1 MLVNTDPPKHEVE
14 RKLVSQAFSPRRV
27 KRLEGW
33 LDELVPRLLDDLGVG
48 DVEVMEFAA
57 EIPTRAMVRL
67 LGLPD
72 GDHVRFKKWANA
84 FMLSSSL
91 TPEERIASNE
101 EMVMTFATR
110 LAEHTARL
118 AERTPTDDVEDAED
132 LISALLRAAVD
143 GQRLT
148 PEEIVRFCVTLV
160 VAGSETTTFLIGNL
174 LHAMAREPEITA
186 RMRDD
191 RTLVN
196 VFVEEAMRVDGPPQR
211 LFRIA
216 TRDVEVGGKL
226 IRKGDWVALF
236 FGSANRDPEV
246 FEDPDKFDIDRPNIR
261 QQLSMGHGLHF
272 CLGRVAGPPGSRGR
286 DQRRTRSVSDDR
298 THRRPRH
305 QADRQP
311 ADPRVCPS
319 PPSPVMTPNEAANI
333 AATKAIYAAVP
344 AGDLQTALDLLDPDV
359 RITYYGTDGIPYAG
373 DYRGF
378 DEAVT
383 FFTRVGESIAIT
395 EMEAWK
401 FIAQGDELASWGR
414 QRFRRLDTGYEWESE
429 FAHII
434 TLRGGRW
441 LYFRDFMNSALTLQ
455 AFTR

>member
-1 MLVNTDPPKHEVE
+1 MPSTTVSALDQLTTPQGIANPYPLYDQLRPMSPVAGYRDWPPGTVPGADEPVNAWALFRYDQIFEAARDSATFSSRDPLQEASSAPSLMLVNTDPPKHEVE

-33 LDELVPRLLDDLGVG
+33 LNELVPRLLDDLGDG
-48 DVEVMEFAA
+48 SGEGGVEVMEFAA

-72 GDHVRFKKWANA
+72 GDHIRFKKWANA

-91 TPEERIASNE
+91 TPEERMASNE
-101 EMVMTFATR
+101 EMVTAFATR

-118 AERTPTDDVEDAED
+118 AEHPPSDDVEDAED
-132 LISALLRAAVD
+132 LISALLRAEVD

-174 LHAMAREPEITA
+174 LAAMAREPEITD
-186 RMRDD
+186 RMRAD
-191 RTLVN
+191 RSLVN

-236 FGSANRDPEV
+236 FGSANRDPDV
-246 FEDPDKFDIDRPNIR
+246 YANPNKLDIDRPNIR

-272 CLGRVAGPPGSRGR
+272 CLGASLARLEVVAVVNAVLDRYQTIALTDDPG
-286 DQRRTRSVSDDR
+286 
-298 THRRPRH
+298 
-305 QADRQP
+305 
-311 ADPRVCPS
+311 
-319 PPSPVMTPNEAANI
+319 
-333 AATKAIYAAVP
+333 TK
-344 AGDLQTALDLLDPDV
+344 QTASLLTHAYV
-359 RITYYGTDGIPYAG
+359 RLPLHL
-373 DYRGF
+373 
-378 DEAVT
+378 
-383 FFTRVGESIAIT
+383 S
-395 EMEAWK
+395 
-401 FIAQGDELASWGR
+401 
-414 QRFRRLDTGYEWESE
+414 
-429 FAHII
+429 
-434 TLRGGRW
+434 
-441 LYFRDFMNSALTLQ
+441 
-455 AFTR
+455 

>member
-1 MLVNTDPPKHEVE
+1 MSSTTLSPLELLTTAQGIADPYPLYDQLRPLSPVAGYRDWPPGTVPGADEAVTAWALFRYDQIFEAARDSATFSSRDPLQEASSAPSLMLVNTDPPKHEVE

-33 LDELVPRLLDDLGVG
+33 LGDLVPRLLDELGDG

-72 GDHVRFKKWANA
+72 GDHVRFRLWANA

-101 EMVMTFATR
+101 EMVTTFATR

-118 AERTPTDDVEDAED
+118 AETPPTGDVEDAED
-132 LISALLRAAVD
+132 LISALLRAEVG

-186 RMRDD
+186 RMRAD
-191 RTLVN
+191 RDLVN
-196 VFVEEAMRVDGPPQR
+196 VFVEEAMRLDGPPQR

-226 IRKGDWVALF
+226 IRKGEWVALF
-236 FGSANRDPEV
+236 FGSANRDPDV
-246 FEDPDKFDIDRPNIR
+246 FADPNVLDIDRPNIR

-272 CLGRVAGPPGSRGR
+272 CLGASLARLEVMAVVNAVLDRYQTIALTDDPG
-286 DQRRTRSVSDDR
+286 
-298 THRRPRH
+298 
-305 QADRQP
+305 
-311 ADPRVCPS
+311 
-319 PPSPVMTPNEAANI
+319 
-333 AATKAIYAAVP
+333 TK
-344 AGDLQTALDLLDPDV
+344 QTASLLTHAYV
-359 RITYYGTDGIPYAG
+359 RLPLHL
-373 DYRGF
+373 
-378 DEAVT
+378 
-383 FFTRVGESIAIT
+383 S
-395 EMEAWK
+395 
-401 FIAQGDELASWGR
+401 
-414 QRFRRLDTGYEWESE
+414 
-429 FAHII
+429 
-434 TLRGGRW
+434 
-441 LYFRDFMNSALTLQ
+441 
-455 AFTR
+455 

>member
-1 MLVNTDPPKHEVE
+1 MSSTTVLALDLLTTAQGIANPYPLYEQLRPLSPVAGYRDWPPGTVPGADEAVTAWALFRYDQIFEAARDTATFSSRDPLQEASSAPSLMLVNTDPPKHEVE

-33 LDELVPRLLDDLGVG
+33 LGELVPRLLDELGDG

-72 GDHVRFKKWANA
+72 GDHVRFKQWANA

-91 TPEERIASNE
+91 TPEERMASNE

-110 LAEHTARL
+110 LAEHTAQL
-118 AERTPTDDVEDAED
+118 AERPPTGGVDDAQD
-132 LISALLRAAVD
+132 LISALLRAEID

-174 LHAMAREPEITA
+174 LQAMARQPEITA
-186 RMRDD
+186 RLRAD

-226 IRKGDWVALF
+226 IRKGEWVALF
-236 FGSANRDPEV
+236 FGSANRDPQV
-246 FEDPDKFDIDRPNIR
+246 FADPDVLDIDRPNIR

-272 CLGRVAGPPGSRGR
+272 CLGASLARLEVVAVVNAVLDRYQTITLTDDPG
-286 DQRRTRSVSDDR
+286 
-298 THRRPRH
+298 
-305 QADRQP
+305 
-311 ADPRVCPS
+311 
-319 PPSPVMTPNEAANI
+319 
-333 AATKAIYAAVP
+333 TK
-344 AGDLQTALDLLDPDV
+344 QTASLLTHAFV
-359 RITYYGTDGIPYAG
+359 RLPLHL
-373 DYRGF
+373 
-378 DEAVT
+378 
-383 FFTRVGESIAIT
+383 S
-395 EMEAWK
+395 
-401 FIAQGDELASWGR
+401 
-414 QRFRRLDTGYEWESE
+414 
-429 FAHII
+429 
-434 TLRGGRW
+434 
-441 LYFRDFMNSALTLQ
+441 
-455 AFTR
+455 

>member
-1 MLVNTDPPKHEVE
+1 MSSTTVSALDLLTTAQGIANPYPLYDQLRSSSPVAGYRDWPPGTIPGADEPVTAWALFRYDQIFDAARDSATFSSRDPLQEASSAPSLMLVNTDPPKHEVE

-33 LDELVPRLLDDLGVG
+33 LGELIPRLLDELGKG
-48 DVEVMEFAA
+48 GVEVMEFAA

-72 GDHVRFKKWANA
+72 GDHVRFRQWANA

-101 EMVMTFATR
+101 EMVTTFATR

-118 AERTPTDDVEDAED
+118 AESPPTGDVEDAED
-132 LISALLRAAVD
+132 LISALLRAEVG

-186 RMRDD
+186 RMRAD
-191 RTLVN
+191 RSLVK
-196 VFVEEAMRVDGPPQR
+196 VFVEESMRRDGPPQR

-226 IRKGDWVALF
+226 IRKGEWVALF
-236 FGSANRDPEV
+236 FGSANRDPAV
-246 FEDPDKFDIDRPNIR
+246 FADPDVLDIDRPNIR

-272 CLGRVAGPPGSRGR
+272 CLG
-286 DQRRTRSVSDDR
+286 
-298 THRRPRH
+298 
-305 QADRQP
+305 
-311 ADPRVCPS
+311 
-319 PPSPVMTPNEAANI
+319 AAL
-333 AATKAIYAAVP
+333 ARLEVAAVVNAVLDRYQTIALTDDP
-344 AGDLQTALDLLDPDV
+344 GTKQTASLLTHAYV
-359 RITYYGTDGIPYAG
+359 RLPLHL
-373 DYRGF
+373 
-378 DEAVT
+378 
-383 FFTRVGESIAIT
+383 S
-395 EMEAWK
+395 
-401 FIAQGDELASWGR
+401 
-414 QRFRRLDTGYEWESE
+414 
-429 FAHII
+429 
-434 TLRGGRW
+434 
-441 LYFRDFMNSALTLQ
+441 
-455 AFTR
+455 

>member
-1 MLVNTDPPKHEVE
+1 MSSTTVSALDLLTTAQGIANPYPLYDQLRSSSPVAGYRDWPPGTIPGADEPVTAWALFRYDQIFDAARDSATFSSRDPLQEASSAPSLMLVNTDPPKHEVE

-33 LDELVPRLLDDLGVG
+33 LGELIPRLLDELGKG

-72 GDHVRFKKWANA
+72 GDHVRFRQWANA

-101 EMVMTFATR
+101 EMVTTFATR

-118 AERTPTDDVEDAED
+118 AESPPTGDVEDAED
-132 LISALLRAAVD
+132 LISALLRAEVG

-174 LHAMAREPEITA
+174 LHALAREPEITA
-186 RMRDD
+186 RMRAD
-191 RTLVN
+191 RSLVK
-196 VFVEEAMRVDGPPQR
+196 VFVEESMRLDGPPQR

-226 IRKGDWVALF
+226 IRKGEWVALF
-236 FGSANRDPEV
+236 FGSANRDPAV
-246 FEDPDKFDIDRPNIR
+246 FADPGVLDIDRPNIR

-272 CLGRVAGPPGSRGR
+272 CLG
-286 DQRRTRSVSDDR
+286 
-298 THRRPRH
+298 
-305 QADRQP
+305 
-311 ADPRVCPS
+311 
-319 PPSPVMTPNEAANI
+319 AAL
-333 AATKAIYAAVP
+333 ARLEVAAVVNAVLDRYQTIALTDDP
-344 AGDLQTALDLLDPDV
+344 GTKQTASLLTHAYV
-359 RITYYGTDGIPYAG
+359 RLPLHL
-373 DYRGF
+373 
-378 DEAVT
+378 
-383 FFTRVGESIAIT
+383 S
-395 EMEAWK
+395 
-401 FIAQGDELASWGR
+401 
-414 QRFRRLDTGYEWESE
+414 
-429 FAHII
+429 
-434 TLRGGRW
+434 
-441 LYFRDFMNSALTLQ
+441 
-455 AFTR
+455 

>member
-1 MLVNTDPPKHEVE
+1 MSSTTVSALDLLTTAQGIANPYPLYDQLRSSSPVAGYRDWPPGTIPGADEPVTAWALFRYDQIFDAARDSATFSSRDPLQEASSAPSLMLVNTDPPKHEVE

-33 LDELVPRLLDDLGVG
+33 LGELIPRLLDELGKG

-72 GDHVRFKKWANA
+72 GDHVRFRQWANA

-101 EMVMTFATR
+101 EMVTTFATR

-118 AERTPTDDVEDAED
+118 AESPPTGDVEDAED
-132 LISALLRAAVD
+132 LISALLRAEVG

-174 LHAMAREPEITA
+174 LHALAREPEITA
-186 RMRDD
+186 RMRAD
-191 RTLVN
+191 RSLVK
-196 VFVEEAMRVDGPPQR
+196 VFVEESMRLDGPPQR

-226 IRKGDWVALF
+226 IRKGEWVALF
-236 FGSANRDPEV
+236 FGLANRDPAV
-246 FEDPDKFDIDRPNIR
+246 FADPGVLDIDRPNIR

-272 CLGRVAGPPGSRGR
+272 CLG
-286 DQRRTRSVSDDR
+286 
-298 THRRPRH
+298 
-305 QADRQP
+305 
-311 ADPRVCPS
+311 
-319 PPSPVMTPNEAANI
+319 AAL
-333 AATKAIYAAVP
+333 ARLEVAAVVNAVLDRYQTIALTDDP
-344 AGDLQTALDLLDPDV
+344 GTKQTASLLTHAYV
-359 RITYYGTDGIPYAG
+359 RLPLHL
-373 DYRGF
+373 
-378 DEAVT
+378 
-383 FFTRVGESIAIT
+383 S
-395 EMEAWK
+395 
-401 FIAQGDELASWGR
+401 
-414 QRFRRLDTGYEWESE
+414 
-429 FAHII
+429 
-434 TLRGGRW
+434 
-441 LYFRDFMNSALTLQ
+441 
-455 AFTR
+455 